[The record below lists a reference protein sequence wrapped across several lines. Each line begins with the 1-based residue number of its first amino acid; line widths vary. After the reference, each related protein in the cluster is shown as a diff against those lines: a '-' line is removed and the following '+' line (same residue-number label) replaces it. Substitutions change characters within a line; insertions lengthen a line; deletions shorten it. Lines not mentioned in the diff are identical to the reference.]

1 MKLKRFSNKLILIFV
16 LVFIIIFQIF
26 MNTNFI
32 PIAKAEN
39 DTELDFGTILKGD
52 SATRTIGFVADITNT
67 NTIEGYLISDNF
79 WIVLD
84 PEKFTLKPEESIN
97 IKVTVNTSKLS
108 AQDYNGQFHVYTT
121 GIPSK
126 LSYNVKVKVVER
138 KPLLKVSEKE
148 IDFGVVAKDKTYA
161 KKIDISNIGYSQLIG
176 TLKSNKRWLTLSD
189 KNFSIDQLKNISIV
203 VTINTEG
210 LDEQYYSGEIKIDS
224 NGGNETITVRMRVK
238 VNQPY
243 LTVSPTV
250 IDLGDIKSGEIIEK
264 ELTIKNEGDG
274 ILEGEIETT
283 KSWIEVSEREFRI
296 FPNISKV
303 IQITINTEGLDEQY
317 YSGEIKI
324 DSNGGNETITV
335 RMRVK
340 VNQPYL
346 TVSPTVID
354 LGDIKSGEIIEKE
367 LTIKNEGDGILEGEI
382 ETTKSWIEVSE
393 REFRISKGKILKVK
407 CKFNPLIL
415 DVGKYK
421 EKIVLA
427 SNIGNY
433 EVTVLINRLHFPP
446 KLMIS
451 TDNIDFGDVEIGSMS
466 NSSINIW
473 NDGEEP
479 LKIKIINSEN
489 WLILSQDEFILYK
502 SQNTTLFLSINAETT
517 INEGIYE
524 DSIEILS
531 NGGNKKIRV
540 KVNFTE
546 QKITIE
552 LQIGNKFARVDGTLY
567 ELDAPPKLI
576 KNRTFVPIRF
586 ISETMQAKVNWFGHP
601 TNEVQIYFKDIIIH
615 LWVGNNFSRIEY
627 LPQLNKKAEIVKLD
641 APPTIVNNRVLVPLR
656 FISETFGAYVNWNP
670 EDQSIKII
678 LKLKRE
684 I

>member
-161 KKIDISNIGYSQLIG
+161 KKIEISNIGYSELSG
-176 TLKSNKRWLTLSD
+176 NLKSNKRWLMLSD
-189 KNFSIDQLKNISIV
+189 NNFSIDQLQAIFIV

-283 KSWIEVSEREFRI
+283 
-296 FPNISKV
+296 
-303 IQITINTEGLDEQY
+303 T
-317 YSGEIKI
+317 
-324 DSNGGNETITV
+324 
-335 RMRVK
+335 
-340 VNQPYL
+340 
-346 TVSPTVID
+346 
-354 LGDIKSGEIIEKE
+354 
-367 LTIKNEGDGILEGEI
+367 
-382 ETTKSWIEVSE
+382 SWIEVSE

-524 DSIEILS
+524 DSIDILS
-531 NGGNKKIRV
+531 NGGNKKLRV

-552 LQIGNKFARVDGTLY
+552 LQIGNKFARVNGTLY

-586 ISETMQAKVNWFGHP
+586 ISETMQAKVNWIGHP